1 MFSGMLQYHRI
12 PTDARITTPSNYCM
26 DTTVRTMI
34 QCTKVSHNTVGIFL
48 PQELFCYDGQGTIPY
63 LLYYTI
69 VPYHAY
75 VQSDTVSRHIVAPS
89 SPLPLPET

>member
-1 MFSGMLQYHRI
+1 MYYDTVYLKF
-12 PTDARITTPSNYCM
+12 PTILLEL
-26 DTTVRTMI
+26 
-34 QCTKVSHNTVGIFL
+34 FL

-75 VQSDTVSRHIVAPS
+75 VQSDMVSPHILAPS
-89 SPLPLPET
+89 CLIRSCNDHLCLS